1 MVVSGL
7 PIRNDNKHA
16 GEIATMSLDLL
27 SCVRTFK
34 IRHCPDKQMQ
44 LRIGI
49 HSGKNLKQVVRCY
62 IFIFNTC
69 PNQLKH
75 L

>member
-34 IRHCPDKQMQ
+34 IRHCPGKQMQ

-49 HSGKNLKQVVRCY
+49 HSGKNLK
-62 IFIFNTC
+62 
-69 PNQLKH
+69 
-75 L
+75 

>member
-27 SCVRTFK
+27 SCVRTFRIK
-34 IRHCPDKQMQ
+34 HMPTTLMQ

-49 HSGKNLKQVVRCY
+49 HTGKGYCFLYVSSLA
-62 IFIFNTC
+62 TSD
-69 PNQLKH
+69 H
-75 L
+75 LD